1 MRYIH
6 QMNCSMNLTMKVNF
20 SKDSKEF
27 ILNTQNY
34 ISLDN
39 PTVAKQYIT
48 KLIKRIDRILQFP
61 NIGKINTTFD
71 DKLIREIT
79 LDGIKIIY
87 KIGPKSIT
95 VLMAYRYIDFNE
107 STLND

>member
-1 MRYIH
+1 
-6 QMNCSMNLTMKVNF
+6 MKVNF

-27 ILNTQNY
+27 LLNTKNY

-39 PTVAKQYIT
+39 PIAAKQYIA
-48 KLIKRIDRILQFP
+48 KLIKRIVNMLQFP

-71 DKLIREIT
+71 DNSIREIT

-87 KIGPKSIT
+87 KIAPKSIT
-95 VLMAYRYIDFNE
+95 VLMVYRYIDFNE

>member
-1 MRYIH
+1 
-6 QMNCSMNLTMKVNF
+6 MKVNF

-27 ILNTQNY
+27 LLNTQNY

-48 KLIKRIDRILQFP
+48 KLIKRIVNMLQFP

-71 DKLIREIT
+71 DKSIREIT
-79 LDGIKIIY
+79 LDGINIIY
-87 KIGPKSIT
+87 KIAPKSIT
-95 VLMAYRYIDFNE
+95 VLMVYRYIDFNE